1 MNEAAI
7 PVIVKIL
14 DKEYRVACQDSE
26 QDGLLASAHYLD
38 QKMRDIRQNGKVI
51 GTDRI
56 AVIAALNIA
65 HELLQLQENREQNAE
80 MLNRRLRSLQQR
92 IEVALDAS
100 SQLDL

>member
-1 MNEAAI
+1 MNEAVI
-7 PVIVKIL
+7 PVTVKIL

-65 HELLQLQENREQNAE
+65 HELLQLQENRNQNAE
-80 MLNRRLRSLQQR
+80 MLNRRLRSLQNR
-92 IEVALDAS
+92 IEVALEAS